1 MIMVIMMLMMMV
13 KNAQKNYCQKIKF
26 EKIHIYYFKKTCRHK
41 YFITHTSITI
51 TIYHRYNTSVELYL
65 NSDGATAAFA
75 KLI

>member
-1 MIMVIMMLMMMV
+1 MIIMMLMMMV
-13 KNAQKNYCQKIKF
+13 INAQKFYCQKIKF
-26 EKIHIYYFKKTCRHK
+26 DKIYIYYLKKTYLHN